1 MYHSRPLWPRSSSK
15 LRTAN
20 RLLFHFEGENEM
32 LLIIRNRIASGRGF
46 AGTLALILALG
57 LGLSVTAAGAASDR
71 YEAQS
76 PSPTIV
82 FVHGGWADSSR
93 WNQQITNLQRPG
105 YPLIHP
111 TNPLR
116 ALASDAAHI

>member
-1 MYHSRPLWPRSSSK
+1 MYHSRQSWPRSSSK
-15 LRTAN
+15 LRTGN
-20 RLLFHFEGENEM
+20 RPLLHFEGEHEM
-32 LLIIRNRIASGRGF
+32 LLIIRNRITSGRGF

-82 FVHGGWADSSR
+82 FVHGGLADSSR
-93 WNQQITNLQRPG
+93 WNQEITNLERLG
-105 YPLIHP
+105 SLLTAP
-111 TNPLR
+111 TQPPPDL
-116 ALASDAAHI
+116 SP